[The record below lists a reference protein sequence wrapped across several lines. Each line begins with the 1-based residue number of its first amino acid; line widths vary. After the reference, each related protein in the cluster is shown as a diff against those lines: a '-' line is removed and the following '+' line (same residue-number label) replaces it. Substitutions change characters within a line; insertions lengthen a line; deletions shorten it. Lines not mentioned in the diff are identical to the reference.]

1 MENLYKQEVT
11 KLTNL
16 LTELKESELRKDK
29 INYMI
34 VKLQE
39 LNFDLK
45 LMIDEINLL
54 DDDETIDKM
63 NNYVNNE
70 IDRRTKLEKLLP
82 LYTLLYFSV
91 Q

>member
-1 MENLYKQEVT
+1 MENLYKQEVN
-11 KLTNL
+11 KLGNL
-16 LTELKESELRKDK
+16 LNELKDTDLKKDK

-34 VKLQE
+34 IKLQE

-45 LMIDEINLL
+45 LMIDEINELH
-54 DDDETIDKM
+54 DIETTNKM
-63 NNYVNNE
+63 NNYVSNE
-70 IDRRTKLEKLLP
+70 LDRRTKIDKLLP

>member
-54 DDDETIDKM
+54 DDSESIDKM

-70 IDRRTKLEKLLP
+70 LDRRTKLEKLLP

>member
-16 LTELKESELRKDK
+16 LAELKEFKLRKDK

-70 IDRRTKLEKLLP
+70 LDRRTKLEKLLP
-82 LYTLLYFSV
+82 LYTLLYFSL

>member
-70 IDRRTKLEKLLP
+70 IYRRTKLEKLLP